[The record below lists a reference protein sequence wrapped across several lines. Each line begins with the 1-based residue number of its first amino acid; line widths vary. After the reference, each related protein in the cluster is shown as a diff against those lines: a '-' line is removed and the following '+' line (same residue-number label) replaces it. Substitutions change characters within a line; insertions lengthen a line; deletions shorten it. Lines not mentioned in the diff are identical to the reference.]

1 MSKLI
6 FTALLASLAAAHTA
20 VAGNIE
26 MNFTGYVNSS
36 NDAAVP
42 VGTALTGQLMLCYCG
57 LNSGVVGSTSGWE
70 VDNTGD
76 IDIYSVSIS
85 TGSYQYF
92 TGEVNPPQVQDYEI
106 LGKIVG
112 SANGIYAVADLI
124 VNYFGPL
131 EFVDSFEISNP
142 AGSPPPYTPDGIP
155 VFTSTSSAGGSFTDP
170 YGNSIG
176 YTVTSLTLATGPPH
190 VYPVVTGTQGLSGW
204 YISATTLTW
213 NVLSNP
219 TPTTSGCGAHS
230 VPNTKGKTYRC
241 SATNSL
247 GSATDSIT
255 LNVDTVRPDVTITT
269 PLKGGTYALNST
281 VYASYV
287 CSDKTSG
294 VALCLGTVA
303 DGALI
308 TTSSKGTNHFTVTS
322 TDNAGNTEIKTIS
335 YKVE

>member
-6 FTALLASLAAAHTA
+6 FTALLASLAAANTA

-26 MNFTGYVNSS
+26 MNLTGYVNSS

-57 LNSGVVGSTSGWE
+57 LNFGVVGSTSGWE

-76 IDIYSVSIS
+76 INIYSVSINA
-85 TGSYQYF
+85 GSYQYF
-92 TGEVNPPQVQDYEI
+92 TGEVNPPQVQDYET

-112 SANGIYAVADLI
+112 SANGIYAVADQI
-124 VNYFGPL
+124 VNRVGPL
-131 EFVDSFEISNP
+131 ELIDSFEISNP

-155 VFTSTSSAGGSFTDP
+155 VFTSISSAGGSFTDP
-170 YGNSIG
+170 YGNSIS
-176 YTVTSLTLATGPPH
+176 YTVTSLTLAPSPPY
-190 VYPVVTGTQGLSGW
+190 VYPVVSGTQGVSGW
-204 YISATTLTW
+204 YISSTTLTW

-219 TPTTSGCGAHS
+219 TPTTSGCGTYS

-255 LNVDTVRPDVTITT
+255 LQVDTVRPDVTITT
-269 PLKGGTYALNST
+269 PVKGGTYALNST
-281 VYASYV
+281 VYAGYA

-294 VALCLGTVA
+294 IASCSATVP
-303 DGALI
+303 DGAAI
-308 TTSSKGTNHFTVTS
+308 PTSAKGAQKFTVTS
-322 TDNAGNTEIKTIS
+322 TDNAGNTRIKSID
-335 YKVE
+335 YWVR